1 MDDLS
6 LVLDSAKAIKPNL
19 QKSLS
24 QSNEKTVI
32 IRDEKQMKHSISL
45 QSKATSLHDQ
55 QID

>member
-24 QSNEKTVI
+24 QSDEKMVLL
-32 IRDEKQMKHSISL
+32 RDEQMTHSISL
-45 QSKATSLHDQ
+45 QSKANSSHDQ
-55 QID
+55 PI